1 MYITNNCSEDGF
13 GSQYQYLLEL
23 ILMCYKNGY
32 NFVYT
37 PLNKIEHNYNNNPD
51 FYNEIEYL
59 MNIKS
64 SFQSINDVSDEIKSS
79 ITKTKNAYVK
89 YDFDKHISHFVNN
102 ESIEKIRCMFW
113 ENKQDRKNPFNNGK
127 INIAVHFRRYNK
139 VDGITFYDRNVY
151 NTRYDGKEYFMKVMN
166 KIRNTYKSQSIQF
179 HLYSQK
185 NVLEYYHEESK
196 DNIEDYF
203 KADDVEFHI
212 DTNICDSFIEM
223 VTADI
228 LVTSAS
234 SLSYSAGLLNKG
246 IVYYRPFWHKPLP
259 HWIVVNK
266 DDD

>member
-1 MYITNNCSEDGF
+1 MYITNDCLGDGF

-37 PLNKIEHNYNNNPD
+37 PLHKIEHNYNNDPD
-51 FYNEIEYL
+51 FYNKMEYL

-64 SFQSINDVSDEIKSS
+64 SFQNINNVSNETKSN
-79 ITKTKNAYVK
+79 IIIAQQGNVK
-89 YDFDKHISHFVNN
+89 SDFDKNISHFVH
-102 ESIEKIRCMFW
+102 EEYIEKIRCMFW

-127 INIAVHFRRYNK
+127 INIAVHFRRYN
-139 VDGITFYDRNVY
+139 TFDDKHYDRNHY
-151 NTRYDGKEYFMKVMN
+151 NGRFDGKEYFMKVMN
-166 KIRNTYKSQSIQF
+166 KIRNTYKNQSIQF
-179 HLYSQK
+179 HLYTQK

-223 VTADI
+223 VAADI

-246 IVYYRPFWHKPLP
+246 IVYYRPFWHKPLR

-266 DDD
+266 DND